1 MRHVLE
7 GSISFIA
14 IQRVGFKFQIGND
27 QVQLSISVIIPKV
40 RTHARLWPTISVI
53 SSTGTESDVFEGSIP
68 FIVVKE
74 VGHGIIGHKDVDVPI
89 VIVVCYDNSQSFS
102 LRIEDSGYF

>member
-1 MRHVLE
+1 
-7 GSISFIA
+7 IA
-14 IQRVGFKFQIGND
+14 SLGVDFKFTFGNN
-27 QVQLSISVIIPKV
+27 QVLLSISVILSKV

-53 SSTGTESDVFEGSIP
+53 SSTGTDSDVFEGSIP

-102 LRIEDSGYF
+102 LRIEDSG